1 MLRCTH
7 MKMAYFSSFLQFEPS
22 PQLCKLILNGV
33 PQQYRAYIWQ
43 KLIDYYARDMRR
55 SAGENYYY
63 DLLKHQD
70 IMKLDKVRENE
81 IFQCFT
87 R

>member
-1 MLRCTH
+1 MKVTH
-7 MKMAYFSSFLQFEPS
+7 SSSISPQFEPS

-33 PQQYRAYIWQ
+33 PQQYRAYVWQ
-43 KLIDYYARDMRR
+43 KLIDYYTRDMRR

-70 IMKLDKVRENE
+70 IMKLDKVREAGE
-81 IFQCFT
+81 SSVLKTC
-87 R
+87 